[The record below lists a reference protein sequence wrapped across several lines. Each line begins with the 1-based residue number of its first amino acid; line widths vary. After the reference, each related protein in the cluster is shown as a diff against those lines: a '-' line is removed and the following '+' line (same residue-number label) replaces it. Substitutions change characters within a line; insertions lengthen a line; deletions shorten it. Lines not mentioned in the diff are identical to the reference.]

1 MAVLSSFHPAVANW
15 FSRTFDAPT
24 PPQVEAW
31 PAIQA
36 QQHVLIAA
44 PTGSGKTLAAFLAAI
59 DQLVREGV
67 EGNGLTDETHIVYVS
82 PLKALSNDIQRN
94 LESPIAGIRA
104 ELEVL
109 GLPDVDI
116 RTFVRTGDTP
126 QSERAAMRKRPPHIV
141 VTTPES
147 LYILLGSESGR
158 KMLAT
163 TRTVI
168 VDEIHA
174 MVGTKRGLHLALSLE
189 RLEALAG
196 RKLTRVGLSA
206 TQKPIEEVARFLVG
220 THQVAADG
228 LADCTIID
236 SGHIRERDLQVEI
249 PPAPLEAVMSGE
261 VWMLVYDRLA
271 ELVAEHRTTLI
282 FVNTRRYAERIAR
295 YLSER
300 IGAER
305 VTAHHGSM
313 SKELRFDAESRLK
326 KGELKALVA
335 TASLEL
341 GIDIGDVDLVCQIGS
356 PRSIAA
362 FLQRVGRS
370 GHSVGGTPKGRL
382 FPLSRDDLVECA
394 ALLDSVRRGELDRL
408 RIPEKPLDVLAQQIV
423 AEVGAREWNESE
435 LFDLFRRA
443 WPYRALGRDE
453 FDEVVRMLAEGFTTR
468 RGRHGAL
475 IYHDAVNHELRGRR
489 NARLTAL
496 TSGGTIPDNAD
507 YQVIL
512 EPQATFVGTVNEDFA
527 IESLQGDIFQ
537 LGNVSYR
544 ILRVEQG
551 RVRVEDAQGQPPT
564 IPFWLGEAPGRSDE
578 LSVSVSRL
586 RKEIEQR
593 LEAGEMTAAAAANE
607 TPPATRATNTSAAN
621 TAPPATP
628 ATNTSAANTAPPATR
643 ATNTSAAD
651 TAPPATRATNT
662 SAANTAPR
670 PARTTNTTA
679 ADAAPLTTHAN
690 TAAGANA
697 TTPPTTAADG
707 LKFFSPAVASALS
720 PALTWL
726 VNEVGLQAP
735 AAIQLVSYLSA
746 ARAALGALPTRDT
759 LIFERFFDETGGMQL
774 VIHSPF
780 GSRINRAWGLA
791 LRKRFCRSFNFE
803 IQAAATEDTI
813 ILSLTTVHSF
823 ELIDVARY
831 LHSNTVRPLLVQAL
845 CAAPMFPARWRWTA
859 TIALALP
866 RFRGGKK
873 VAPQLAR
880 MAAEDLL
887 TAVFPDQVACAE
899 NLPGELEIPDHPLI
913 RQTVHDC
920 LEEAMDIEGFEQ
932 LLRGLEGGTIRVI
945 ARDLTEPSPL
955 ALEVLSARPYAF
967 LDDAPL
973 EERRTQA
980 VMSRR
985 WLDPESAAD
994 IGKLDPDAI
1003 QRVRDEAWPDA
1014 TNADELHD
1022 ALSWLTFLTDAEVQ
1036 RQPGWPDLTDSLA
1049 KERRAT
1055 RLSTRANTATTA
1067 PVARDTLISTPA
1079 ATTAPA
1085 ARDTLISTPAATT
1098 APAAHDTL
1106 ISTPA
1111 PAAHDT
1117 LTSTPA
1123 PATTPAATADD
1134 HTLWVTAE
1142 RLPLF
1147 RALFPNATLH
1157 PHVEVPT
1164 TYDKQWTREDALVEV
1179 IRGRL
1184 QGVGP
1189 TTSSAIAASLG
1200 LPVTSIE
1207 TALAALQA
1215 EGFAMRG
1222 QFTPGAIADG
1232 EWCERRLLARIH
1244 RYTVKRLRAEI
1255 EPVEARDFLRFLFE
1269 WQRVTPEGRMEGPD
1283 AVAAIL
1289 GQLEGFEAPA
1299 SAWETE
1305 ILPHRIS
1312 EYEPAWLDEQCLAG
1326 RFVWT
1331 RLARR
1336 KSDSERN
1343 AAPVRG
1349 TPIVLLARRNA
1360 RVWSSLSG
1368 TLDATNLSSRAQV
1381 VADYIRMHGAS
1392 FFDEIADGAGLL
1404 PTQVEEA
1411 LAELVALGV
1420 VNSDSFGGL
1429 RALLIPS
1436 DRRRPAAGGRRKRR
1450 IALFGMDAAGRWAL
1464 VRKPS
1469 PAEVDPDAG
1478 TDADAAAHIEH
1489 VARTLLKRWGVV
1501 FWRLLAREADWLP
1514 PWRDLLMCYRRLEA
1528 RGEIRGGRFVAGF
1541 TGEQYAAPEAIGL
1554 LRDTRRKAYSGAYV
1568 SLSGA
1573 DPLNLVGILTPGSRL
1588 PSLSGNRILY
1598 RDGIPVA
1605 VFAGSEVKFLESLEP
1620 KEQWEAQNL
1629 LLRRHVPAVLA
1640 DLA

>member
-24 PPQVEAW
+24 PPQEQAW

-36 QQHVLIAA
+36 QRHVLIAA

-67 EGNGLTDETHIVYVS
+67 EGGGLTDETHIVYVS

-94 LESPIAGIRA
+94 LESPLAGIRT

-126 QSERAAMRKRPPHIV
+126 QSERTAMRKRPPHIV

-196 RKLTRVGLSA
+196 RKITRVGLSA

-220 THQVAADG
+220 AHQVAADG
-228 LADCTIID
+228 KADCTTID
-236 SGHIRERDLQVEI
+236 SGHIRDRDLQIEI

-295 YLSER
+295 HLSER
-300 IGAER
+300 VGADL

-313 SKELRFDAESRLK
+313 AKELRFDAESRLK

-423 AEVGAREWNESE
+423 AEVAAREWNENE
-435 LFDLFRRA
+435 LFDLFRHA
-443 WPYRALGRDE
+443 WPYRNLERGE

-489 NARLTAL
+489 NARLTAI

-527 IESLQGDIFQ
+527 VESLQGDIFQ

-578 LSVSVSRL
+578 LSTAVSRL

-593 LEAGEMTAAAAANE
+593 LEAGERAATAD
-607 TPPATRATNTSAAN
+607 PSATNTQAARPPVMAAS
-621 TAPPATP
+621 TAGTQAARVSPS
-628 ATNTSAANTAPPATR
+628 ATNTAIAPTPDAT
-643 ATNTSAAD
+643 
-651 TAPPATRATNT
+651 
-662 SAANTAPR
+662 
-670 PARTTNTTA
+670 
-679 ADAAPLTTHAN
+679 
-690 TAAGANA
+690 
-697 TTPPTTAADG
+697 
-707 LKFFSPAVASALS
+707 LKFLAPAVANKLG

-726 VNEVGLQAP
+726 VDEVGIQAP
-735 AAIQLVSYLSA
+735 AAVQLVSYLSA

-803 IQAAATEDTI
+803 LQAAATEDTI

-920 LEEAMDIEGFEQ
+920 LEEAMDIEGFEH
-932 LLRGLEGGTIRVI
+932 LLRGLEDGTIRAI

-955 ALEVLSARPYAF
+955 ALEVLNARPYAY

-980 VMSRR
+980 VMARR

-1036 RQPGWPDLTDSLA
+1036 RQPGWPDLTDTLA
-1049 KERRAT
+1049 KQRRVTQFA
-1055 RLSTRANTATTA
+1055 
-1067 PVARDTLISTPA
+1067 
-1079 ATTAPA
+1079 
-1085 ARDTLISTPAATT
+1085 
-1098 APAAHDTL
+1098 
-1106 ISTPA
+1106 
-1111 PAAHDT
+1111 
-1117 LTSTPA
+1117 
-1123 PATTPAATADD
+1123 
-1134 HTLWVTAE
+1134 TLWVTAE

-1147 RALFPNATLH
+1147 RALFPNASLH
-1157 PHVEVPT
+1157 PHVEVPA

-1189 TTSSAIAASLG
+1189 TTPSAIALSLG

-1222 QFTPGAIADG
+1222 QFTPSAIADG

-1283 AVAAIL
+1283 AVGAIL

-1305 ILPHRIS
+1305 ILPNRIS

-1326 RFVWT
+1326 RYVWT

-1349 TPIVLLARRNA
+1349 TPIVLLARRNT

-1368 TLDATNLSSRAQV
+1368 TVDATNLSSRAQII
-1381 VADYIRMHGAS
+1381 ADYIRMHGAS
-1392 FFDEIADGAGLL
+1392 FFDEIADGVGLL
-1404 PTQVEEA
+1404 STQVEEA
-1411 LAELVALGV
+1411 LAELVALGI

-1429 RALLIPS
+1429 RALLVPS

-1469 PAEVDPDAG
+1469 PVEPG
-1478 TDADAAAHIEH
+1478 ADERPTERLQDEEAIEH

-1554 LRDTRRKAYSGAYV
+1554 LRDTRRKPHSQTYV

-1573 DPLNLVGILTPGSRL
+1573 DPLNLIGILTPGSRL

-1598 RDGIPVA
+1598 RDGIPLA
-1605 VFAGSEVKFLESLEP
+1605 VYAGSEVKFLEKLEP